1 MSGPATLRSCAI
13 PSPHRDVPPSFSA
26 KCSEIF
32 TTDSDTV
39 TAHPGS
45 AHFFVYLTSQT
56 LVLSILPGTTTLGV
70 LPLVAHASVSLGK
83 L

>member
-13 PSPHRDVPPSFSA
+13 PSLHHDVPPSFSA
-26 KCSEIF
+26 KCNEIF

-39 TAHPGS
+39 TAHFGS

-56 LVLSILPGTTTLGV
+56 LVLSILPGTTNLGV
-70 LPLVAHASVSLGK
+70 LPLVAHASVSLEK
-83 L
+83 R